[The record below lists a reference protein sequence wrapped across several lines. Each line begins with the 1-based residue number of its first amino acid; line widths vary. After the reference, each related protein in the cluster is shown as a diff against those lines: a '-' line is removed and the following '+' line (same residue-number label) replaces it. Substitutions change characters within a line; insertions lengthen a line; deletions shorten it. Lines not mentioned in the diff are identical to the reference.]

1 MIEYLTKLVE
11 KVSNKKVATILA
23 VTQKTRKYPLD
34 ALTDGSFEIIVKYI
48 LELEGKVA
56 ATQMGSGP
64 SGT

>member
-56 ATQMGSGP
+56 ATQVGSG
-64 SGT
+64 SAGA

>member
-64 SGT
+64 TGT

>member
-1 MIEYLTKLVE
+1 VE

-56 ATQMGSGP
+56 ATQVGSGP
-64 SGT
+64 TGT